1 MCSFLAVTISLALL
15 QSSLAAL
22 IHGTTNISKGNTIN
36 CSDFAAPPVAP
47 PLPVHT
53 ATNPF
58 TKTFPQRPVPTGNF
72 GPRSSIG
79 AFRATR
85 GVSHPC
91 INPGPSPPLAKVIQ
105 ALVKLILALAK
116 STKASVKVTQALA
129 KSTQDSTKEVPTWA
143 NLFQTS
149 GKISINSVGVAPT
162 MAKLHL
168 TPPQAQVVLMVR
180 QDLTPVP
187 MAIEESRNLV

>member
-79 AFRATR
+79 A
-85 GVSHPC
+85 
-91 INPGPSPPLAKVIQ
+91 VIQ